1 MSNKNFEIRLKNI
14 THLSRNWSQSQ
25 VDGNRS
31 ISNLKEKKKFKR
43 SNINYPSP
51 EKLRM
56 GLAKPQ
62 ILNWISPSIR
72 PKKKGAGPHLNP
84 QLDITFD

>member
-1 MSNKNFEIRLKNI
+1 MNNENFEMRLKNI

-31 ISNLKEKKKFKR
+31 ISNLKEKKKFKC
-43 SNINYPSP
+43 SNTNYPSP

-56 GLAKPQ
+56 RLANGPRVHSL
-62 ILNWISPSIR
+62 LNS
-72 PKKKGAGPHLNP
+72 NCM
-84 QLDITFD
+84 